1 MPKRPLLQD
10 RWYIKKSRH
19 VWKKIIENR
28 DIALRWVDIKPNE
41 VNQKW
46 EIFTLALTY
55 RFNNCNLFIYIYMN
69 LDLILWITQYLCLT
83 FFQVKGEK

>member
-1 MPKRPLLQD
+1 M
-10 RWYIKKSRH
+10 YGKKM
-19 VWKKIIENR
+19 IENR
-28 DIALRWVDIKPNE
+28 DIAVRWVDIKPND

-55 RFNNCNLFIYIYMN
+55 RFKIVICLYIYMN

>member
-1 MPKRPLLQD
+1 M
-10 RWYIKKSRH
+10 
-19 VWKKIIENR
+19 IENR
-28 DIALRWVDIKPNE
+28 DIAVRWVDIKPND

-55 RFNNCNLFIYIYMN
+55 RFKNCNLFIYMN

-83 FFQVKGEK
+83 FFQVKGGK